1 VYFGDLKEVFAAA
14 RTALRQGGSLVFT
27 LEHAAN
33 EDEVPAGYR
42 IHPHG
47 RYSHTEPYARRML
60 AEAGFEVVEIEKA
73 HLRREGGRYVDG
85 LAVAART
92 SSR

>member
-1 VYFGDLKEVFAAA
+1 M
-14 RTALRQGGSLVFT
+14 ALRRGGRLVFT
-27 LEHAAN
+27 LEHAAR

-47 RYSHTEPYARRML
+47 RYSHTEAYVRRTL
-60 AEAGFEVVEIEKA
+60 AEAGFELVEIEKA

-85 LAVAART
+85 LLVAARAT
-92 SSR
+92 SR